1 MMVVIIRLLI
11 LAALAWFG
19 FRLVR
24 KLMGDTPSAP
34 GQATGQPRPSPG
46 NEVMQRCAHCG
57 VHLPPGESTQSGGR
71 IFCSEAHRDAWYRNH
86 PPQ

>member
-11 LAALAWFG
+11 LAAMAWFG

-24 KLMGDTPSAP
+24 RLMGEAP
-34 GQATGQPRPSPG
+34 ARPDAPQPRASQ
-46 NEVMQRCAHCG
+46 EIMQRCAHCG

-71 IFCSEAHRDAWYRNH
+71 IFCSETHRDAYFREH
-86 PPQ
+86 PRA